1 MSRAR
6 DIVPAPAQTAWDAD
20 RDHDTMNALEPRP
33 IRSVSESTVQ
43 MAGETFSLCPTG
55 ALWWERT
62 LTLIVSDLHL
72 EKGSAFAERGVM
84 LPPYDTAATLARLSV
99 AIERFRPR
107 RVVALGDSFHD
118 GRALV
123 RIAAPDRDALLALQ
137 AGRDWLWITGNH
149 DKALAGKFPGDHAER
164 LDEAGF
170 RFVHEPTA
178 KGSAE
183 IAGHLHPSAKVR
195 LRGRGVRRRAFVT
208 DSNRILMPAFGAY
221 AGGLDVRKPAIAGLF
236 PRGFTA
242 HMLGDSK
249 VYAIPGTACA

>member
-6 DIVPAPAQTAWDAD
+6 DIVPAPAEPPGDAER
-20 RDHDTMNALEPRP
+20 RDDPMNDIGIAPT
-33 IRSVSESTVQ
+33 RSAPESTISL
-43 MAGETFSLCPTG
+43 AGEAFTFCLSG
-55 ALWWERT
+55 AVWWESAR
-62 LTLIVSDLHL
+62 TLIVSDLHL

-84 LPPYDTAATLARLSV
+84 LPPYDTAATLARLTV

-118 GRALV
+118 GRALT

-137 AGRDWLWITGNH
+137 AGRDWLWISGNH
-149 DKALAGKFPGDHAER
+149 DEALAGQFPGDHAEH
-164 LDEAGF
+164 LNEAGL

-208 DSNRILMPAFGAY
+208 DANRIVMPAFGAY
-221 AGGLDVRKPAIAGLF
+221 AGGLDVWSPAIADLF

-242 HMLGDSK
+242 HMLGEAK
-249 VYAIPGTACA
+249 VYAIPGAACA